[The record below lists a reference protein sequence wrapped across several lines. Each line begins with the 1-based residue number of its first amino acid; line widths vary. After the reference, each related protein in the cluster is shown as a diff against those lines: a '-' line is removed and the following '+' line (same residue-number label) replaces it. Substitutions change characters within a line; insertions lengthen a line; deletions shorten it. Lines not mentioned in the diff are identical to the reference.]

1 MTPVAVPGL
10 GGGDEERPA
19 GISAGYAGYALGLLT
34 SINLLNYLTRNAVFA
49 LFEPVKRDL
58 GLTDANLGLL
68 GTAYVLVFS
77 VASVPAGVLGDL
89 WTRRI
94 VIAGGLVLWSVATC
108 LSGLAQGFG
117 TLFWSRAMVGLG
129 GAAAA
134 TASAALVADYFR
146 GRRRSLAM
154 SIFMAGLAVGGVFGI
169 LLAGQLEHAYGWRVA
184 FFVVG
189 LPGFLL
195 AALTLRLREPA
206 RVVSPPRPQ
215 AKVVLDSMTELGVA
229 ARRILRT
236 PTLVAVFGGGALISF
251 GMNGLVGWAPTFL
264 SRELALSTKQAS
276 LILGTYGLAAGI
288 AGTIAGGVVADWM
301 RKRVPSARIVT
312 SVIGFAVGAP
322 LLLWLLHIRD
332 MSVFVPVFS
341 AAFFFLTWY
350 NGPLTAVIFDVTP
363 MRMAA
368 TVSGAYLMFIH
379 LAGDAIAFPLVGYLS
394 DTFGLHR
401 AVVLLPVAALA
412 GALICLLAVPWV
424 VSDTARARE

>member
-1 MTPVAVPGL
+1 
-10 GGGDEERPA
+10 
-19 GISAGYAGYALGLLT
+19 
-34 SINLLNYLTRNAVFA
+34 
-49 LFEPVKRDL
+49 
-58 GLTDANLGLL
+58 
-68 GTAYVLVFS
+68 
-77 VASVPAGVLGDL
+77 
-89 WTRRI
+89 
-94 VIAGGLVLWSVATC
+94 
-108 LSGLAQGFG
+108 
-117 TLFWSRAMVGLG
+117 
-129 GAAAA
+129 
-134 TASAALVADYFR
+134 
-146 GRRRSLAM
+146 
-154 SIFMAGLAVGGVFGI
+154 
-169 LLAGQLEHAYGWRVA
+169 
-184 FFVVG
+184 VVG

-206 RVVSPPRPQ
+206 RVVSPSRPR
-215 AKVVLDSMTELGVA
+215 AKVMVDSMTELGVA

-301 RKRVPSARIVT
+301 RRRVPSARIVT